1 MRTQD
6 PLRAIALRLQ
16 AICPAQ
22 PADRWLPSNAVSYGP
37 LLRCGV
43 QYRPSLHANS
53 LGHATRL
60 LAHSA
65 AAAAAV
71 AMLVESSPAA
81 ATMQVRT
88 AVGTWRVAHRK
99 LAAMAAS
106 PSMVLVDTSSAEGSS
121 PGL

>member
-22 PADRWLPSNAVSYGP
+22 PADRWLPSNAVSYGS

-43 QYRPSLHANS
+43 QYYLPLHARL
-53 LGHATRL
+53 LGYVTRL
-60 LAHSA
+60 LAHR
-65 AAAAAV
+65 AAAV
-71 AMLVESSPAA
+71 AAAMLAESGPAA
-81 ATMQVRT
+81 APMQVRT

-106 PSMVLVDTSSAEGSS
+106 PSMVLLDTSSAEGGS